1 MRRLMKDELL
11 GNQHIRKFE
20 IFGSIWLATVLAERY
35 EIREILTGV
44 RQSDEIVGSI
54 DSFSKTS
61 LSWSEF
67 HDRTIG
73 SELTDFQEHLIT
85 NSGYKFAYNFNNQ
98 YIKKRLLYT
107 KWIFLSDYIF
117 WDSVTI
123 NQSLGGRYDSC
134 LRSSSYDP
142 WKLLSSEI
150 KADPADFFKYTNK
163 GLFKIHSYLSR
174 DIRFKRISRLKAE
187 KKF

>member
-1 MRRLMKDELL
+1 MKDELL

-98 YIKKRLLYT
+98 YIKKRLFIH
-107 KWIFLSDYIF
+107 KMDIF
-117 WDSVTI
+117 
-123 NQSLGGRYDSC
+123 
-134 LRSSSYDP
+134 
-142 WKLLSSEI
+142 E
-150 KADPADFFKYTNK
+150 
-163 GLFKIHSYLSR
+163 
-174 DIRFKRISRLKAE
+174 
-187 KKF
+187 

>member
-67 HDRTIG
+67 HDRTVG

-117 WDSVTI
+117 GTR
-123 NQSLGGRYDSC
+123 SL
-134 LRSSSYDP
+134 
-142 WKLLSSEI
+142 
-150 KADPADFFKYTNK
+150 
-163 GLFKIHSYLSR
+163 
-174 DIRFKRISRLKAE
+174 
-187 KKF
+187 